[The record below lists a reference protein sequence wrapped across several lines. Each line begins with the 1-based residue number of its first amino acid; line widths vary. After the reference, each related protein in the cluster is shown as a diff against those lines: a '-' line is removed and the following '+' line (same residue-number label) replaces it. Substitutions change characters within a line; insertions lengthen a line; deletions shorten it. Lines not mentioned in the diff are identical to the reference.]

1 MLHAD
6 QLAARITQLVKLNG
20 NKRNSRRLLFAC
32 GKRSIMILK
41 GWKQFFSTKN
51 SKRSQ
56 IKMKKNKKLWIKITA
71 GVLLALQL
79 FIIIPVK
86 QIPQWGVS
94 VCGEIEDYYDY
105 DRD

>member
-1 MLHAD
+1 
-6 QLAARITQLVKLNG
+6 
-20 NKRNSRRLLFAC
+20 
-32 GKRSIMILK
+32 
-41 GWKQFFSTKN
+41 
-51 SKRSQ
+51 
-56 IKMKKNKKLWIKITA
+56 MKKNKKLWIKITA